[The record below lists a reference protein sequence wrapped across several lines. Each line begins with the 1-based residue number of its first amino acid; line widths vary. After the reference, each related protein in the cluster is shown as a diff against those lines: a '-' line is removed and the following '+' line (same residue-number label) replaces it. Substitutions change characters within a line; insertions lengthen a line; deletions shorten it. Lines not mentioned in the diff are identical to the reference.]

1 MYKENNPLY
10 ICYSEKQKKFLMK
23 NGLRFAVRGKSIDTD
38 KLFWV
43 FTRDEKLDRLLK
55 LWKENKDIVKWEN
68 GIVTIKDINV

>member
-43 FTRDEKLDRLLK
+43 FMRDEKLDKLLTIWRNNDG
-55 LWKENKDIVKWEN
+55 LVTWEN
-68 GIVTIKDINV
+68 GKVTINDVDM